1 MIKDIADYV
10 NGNMKTLENL
20 NRVVEIDVAL
30 GGECKVCILLSL
42 IIICIYFYFY
52 KGFSSTSSSFYW

>member
-42 IIICIYFYFY
+42 IIICIYFYF
-52 KGFSSTSSSFYW
+52 STLR